1 MAGESHLA
9 AATTTPLSVRM
20 AHQARSGLGPLLRVF
35 SKSAINKARVPAKA
49 IVKVAFQRDT
59 VGNWGRERY
68 YILDSEYEAGSV
80 IPVLRDPPCMDM
92 LLKKVMRQV
101 EIGVKGMGSPESRIS
116 RLSGR

>member
-9 AATTTPLSVRM
+9 ASTTPLSVRM

-80 IPVLRDPPCMDM
+80 IPVLRDPTCMDL